1 MSEYTV
7 SLFVEF
13 IGMWEVNRIGN
24 ILSVV
29 QRAHQQLTSIEILPK
44 LFSSLTD
51 YGGGYAN

>member
-1 MSEYTV
+1 M